1 MQSTRILSWD
11 VGIKHLAYNL
21 SEYVEDE
28 NTHKIN
34 LTIIQWGIINLSLEK
49 CSFCDKDGFYDY
61 EEKYYC
67 MDHCKKLRNKHFC
80 NVEKCYDKAKY
91 NIDVKLTNDSVNK
104 YMCEKHGPKL
114 YSNDL
119 ETQSLKVK
127 LIEKLD
133 LMKFEPF
140 TYLLIENQPT
150 FKNPKMKAIADTL
163 YAWFLIRKI
172 IDEKTLLV
180 NNIKLI
186 SPGRKNK
193 LFSSDIKDTKQDTK
207 QDTKEDTKEETKE
220 ENITK
225 TKLTYKDGKKKSI
238 DLTLSLITEEW
249 KLFLNEYSK
258 KDDLADCLLQG
269 YSFYTD
275 LIEEKQKEIRKINR
289 KQKAQKKK
297 DEKKEEKEKRVA
309 PNTKV
314 KNSLRG
320 LL

>member
-67 MDHCKKLRNKHFC
+67 MDHCKKLRVKHFC

-91 NIDVKLTNDSVNK
+91 NIDVKLTNK

-140 TYLLIENQPT
+140 VYLLIENQPT

-172 IDEKTLLV
+172 IDEKILLV

-193 LFSSDIKDTKQDTK
+193 LFLPDIKEDS
-207 QDTKEDTKEETKE
+207 KEIKEEIKE

-289 KQKAQKKK
+289 KQKAQEKK
-297 DEKKEEKEKRVA
+297 DEKKEEKEKRVKRKKKE
-309 PNTKV
+309 TEK
-314 KNSLRG
+314 
-320 LL
+320 

>member
-21 SEYVEDE
+21 SEYVEDSE
-28 NTHKIN
+28 THKIN

-49 CSFCDKDGFYDY
+49 CSFCDKDGFYVY

-67 MDHCKKLRNKHFC
+67 IDHCKKLRQKHFC

-91 NIDVKLTNDSVNK
+91 NIDVKSANDANDANESVNK

-114 YSNDL
+114 YCNDL

-140 TYLLIENQPT
+140 VYLLIENQPT

-172 IDEKTLLV
+172 IDEKILLV

-193 LFSSDIKDTKQDTK
+193 LFSPDIKEDS
-207 QDTKEDTKEETKE
+207 KEDKEETKE
-220 ENITK
+220 DENQTK

-249 KLFLNEYSK
+249 KIFLNEYSK

-289 KQKAQKKK
+289 KQKAK
-297 DEKKEEKEKRVA
+297 EKKEEKEEEKENKRVR
-309 PNTKV
+309 
-314 KNSLRG
+314 KNKKKEETEK
-320 LL
+320 

>member
-67 MDHCKKLRNKHFC
+67 MDHCKKLRVKHFC

-91 NIDVKLTNDSVNK
+91 NIDVKLTNK

-140 TYLLIENQPT
+140 VYLLIENQPT

-172 IDEKTLLV
+172 IDEKILSV

-193 LFSSDIKDTKQDTK
+193 LFLPDIKEDS
-207 QDTKEDTKEETKE
+207 KEIKEEIKE

-289 KQKAQKKK
+289 KQKAQEKK
-297 DEKKEEKEKRVA
+297 DEKKEEKEKRVKRKKKE
-309 PNTKV
+309 TEK
-314 KNSLRG
+314 
-320 LL
+320 

>member
-1 MQSTRILSWD
+1 
-11 VGIKHLAYNL
+11 
-21 SEYVEDE
+21 
-28 NTHKIN
+28 
-34 LTIIQWGIINLSLEK
+34 
-49 CSFCDKDGFYDY
+49 
-61 EEKYYC
+61 
-67 MDHCKKLRNKHFC
+67 
-80 NVEKCYDKAKY
+80 
-91 NIDVKLTNDSVNK
+91 
-104 YMCEKHGPKL
+104 
-114 YSNDL
+114 
-119 ETQSLKVK
+119 
-127 LIEKLD
+127 
-133 LMKFEPF
+133 MKFEPF

-172 IDEKTLLV
+172 IDEKILLV

-193 LFSSDIKDTKQDTK
+193 LFLPEIKPDIKEENKEE
-207 QDTKEDTKEETKE
+207 TKEDLKE

-289 KQKAQKKK
+289 KQKTQ
-297 DEKKEEKEKRVA
+297 EKKEEKEKRVKRKKKE
-309 PNTKV
+309 TEK
-314 KNSLRG
+314 
-320 LL
+320 

>member
-21 SEYVEDE
+21 SEYVEDTE
-28 NTHKIN
+28 THKIN

-67 MDHCKKLRNKHFC
+67 MDHCKKLRVKHFC

-91 NIDVKLTNDSVNK
+91 NIDIESTNK

-172 IDEKTLLV
+172 IDEKILLV

-193 LFSSDIKDTKQDTK
+193 LFSPEIKPDIK
-207 QDTKEDTKEETKE
+207 ETKE
-220 ENITK
+220 EIKEELKDENIIK

-289 KQKAQKKK
+289 KQKAK
-297 DEKKEEKEKRVA
+297 EKKEEKEEEKENKRVR
-309 PNTKV
+309 
-314 KNSLRG
+314 KNKKKEETEK
-320 LL
+320 

>member
-1 MQSTRILSWD
+1 MESTRILSWD

-21 SEYVEDE
+21 SEYVEDNE
-28 NTHKIN
+28 THKIN

-49 CSFCDKDGFYDY
+49 CSFCNKDGFYDY

-67 MDHCKKLRNKHFC
+67 MDHCKKLRVKHFC

-91 NIDVKLTNDSVNK
+91 NIDIESTNK

-172 IDEKTLLV
+172 IDEKILLV

-193 LFSSDIKDTKQDTK
+193 LFSPDIKEDN
-207 QDTKEDTKEETKE
+207 KENTNEDLKE
-220 ENITK
+220 ENQTK

-238 DLTLSLITEEW
+238 DLTISLITDEW

-289 KQKAQKKK
+289 KQKAQEKK
-297 DEKKEEKEKRVA
+297 DEKKGEKEKRVKRKKKE
-309 PNTKV
+309 TEK
-314 KNSLRG
+314 
-320 LL
+320 

>member
-1 MQSTRILSWD
+1 
-11 VGIKHLAYNL
+11 
-21 SEYVEDE
+21 
-28 NTHKIN
+28 
-34 LTIIQWGIINLSLEK
+34 
-49 CSFCDKDGFYDY
+49 
-61 EEKYYC
+61 

-91 NIDVKLTNDSVNK
+91 NIDVKLTNDVKIESVNK

-172 IDEKTLLV
+172 IDEKILLV

-193 LFSSDIKDTKQDTK
+193 LFLPEIKPDIKEENKEE
-207 QDTKEDTKEETKE
+207 TKEDLKE

-289 KQKAQKKK
+289 KQKTQ
-297 DEKKEEKEKRVA
+297 EKKEEKEKRVKRKKKE
-309 PNTKV
+309 TEK
-314 KNSLRG
+314 
-320 LL
+320 

>member
-67 MDHCKKLRNKHFC
+67 MDHCKKLRVKHFC

-91 NIDVKLTNDSVNK
+91 NIDVKLTNK

-172 IDEKTLLV
+172 IDEKILSV

-193 LFSSDIKDTKQDTK
+193 LFSPDIKNTKE
-207 QDTKEDTKEETKE
+207 DTKEDTNEETKE

-289 KQKAQKKK
+289 KHRAQEKK
-297 DEKKEEKEKRVA
+297 DVKKEEKEKRVKKKE
-309 PNTKV
+309 TK
-314 KNSLRG
+314 K
-320 LL
+320 

>member
-21 SEYVEDE
+21 SEYVEDTE
-28 NTHKIN
+28 THKIN

-91 NIDVKLTNDSVNK
+91 NIDVELTNK

-140 TYLLIENQPT
+140 VYLLIENQPT

-193 LFSSDIKDTKQDTK
+193 LFSPDIKLEI
-207 QDTKEDTKEETKE
+207 KEETNEETKE

-289 KQKAQKKK
+289 KQKAK
-297 DEKKEEKEKRVA
+297 EKKEEKEEEKENKRVR
-309 PNTKV
+309 
-314 KNSLRG
+314 KNKKKEETEK
-320 LL
+320 

>member
-1 MQSTRILSWD
+1 
-11 VGIKHLAYNL
+11 
-21 SEYVEDE
+21 
-28 NTHKIN
+28 
-34 LTIIQWGIINLSLEK
+34 
-49 CSFCDKDGFYDY
+49 
-61 EEKYYC
+61 
-67 MDHCKKLRNKHFC
+67 
-80 NVEKCYDKAKY
+80 
-91 NIDVKLTNDSVNK
+91 
-104 YMCEKHGPKL
+104 MCEKHGPKL

-140 TYLLIENQPT
+140 VYLLIENQPT

-172 IDEKTLLV
+172 IDEKILLV
-180 NNIKLI
+180 NNIKFI

-193 LFSSDIKDTKQDTK
+193 LFSPDIKDTK
-207 QDTKEDTKEETKE
+207 EEIKEEIKE

-289 KQKAQKKK
+289 KQKAQEKK
-297 DEKKEEKEKRVA
+297 DEKKEEKEKRVKRKKKE
-309 PNTKV
+309 TEK
-314 KNSLRG
+314 
-320 LL
+320 

>member
-67 MDHCKKLRNKHFC
+67 MDHCKKLRVKHFC

-91 NIDVKLTNDSVNK
+91 NIDVKLTNK

-172 IDEKTLLV
+172 IDEKILSV

-193 LFSSDIKDTKQDTK
+193 LFLPDIKEDS
-207 QDTKEDTKEETKE
+207 KEIKEEIKE

-289 KQKAQKKK
+289 KQKAQEKK
-297 DEKKEEKEKRVA
+297 DEKKEEKEKRVKRKKKE
-309 PNTKV
+309 TEK
-314 KNSLRG
+314 
-320 LL
+320 

>member
-21 SEYVEDE
+21 SEYVEDNE
-28 NTHKIN
+28 THKIN

-67 MDHCKKLRNKHFC
+67 MDHCKKLRVKHFC

-91 NIDVKLTNDSVNK
+91 NIDIESTNK

-193 LFSSDIKDTKQDTK
+193 LFSFDIKDTKEEI
-207 QDTKEDTKEETKE
+207 KETNDETKE

-249 KLFLNEYSK
+249 KLFLSEYSK

-275 LIEEKQKEIRKINR
+275 LIEEKQKEIRKVIR
-289 KQKAQKKK
+289 KQKAQDKK
-297 DEKKEEKEKRVA
+297 DEKKEEKEKRVKRKKKE
-309 PNTKV
+309 TEK
-314 KNSLRG
+314 
-320 LL
+320 

>member
-1 MQSTRILSWD
+1 
-11 VGIKHLAYNL
+11 
-21 SEYVEDE
+21 
-28 NTHKIN
+28 
-34 LTIIQWGIINLSLEK
+34 
-49 CSFCDKDGFYDY
+49 
-61 EEKYYC
+61 
-67 MDHCKKLRNKHFC
+67 
-80 NVEKCYDKAKY
+80 
-91 NIDVKLTNDSVNK
+91 
-104 YMCEKHGPKL
+104 MCEKHGPKL